1 MICHARFPAC
11 SMTTPAIRVQFLILV
26 GEGIFKSAA
35 MQIQR
40 HDISSGERALGQIRQ
55 KQFVDD
61 TRASDADPTLD
72 CPSGMGRHDEPAL
85 LPARAQREIRTVVEG
100 THRPAFRM
108 GELLVFWQVQ
118 TSLDFSSLEQ
128 LLVFT
133 ARDIRQS
140 C

>member
-1 MICHARFPAC
+1 MTQLQAQVPHPLADNLPCLLTAC

-40 HDISSGERALGQIRQ
+40 HDISSGERALGKIRQ

-72 CPSGMGRHDEPAL
+72 CPGGMGCHDEPAL
-85 LPARAQREIRTVVEG
+85 LPARAQR
-100 THRPAFRM
+100 
-108 GELLVFWQVQ
+108 
-118 TSLDFSSLEQ
+118 
-128 LLVFT
+128 
-133 ARDIRQS
+133 
-140 C
+140 